1 MHDGIHE
8 IGNMICDLAL
18 QRMPPIMPNH
28 VNAMPEYGHL
38 DIRNSTVSYM
48 GFPLGGFSEVG
59 STGAAIMFHD
69 SSNFAIANST
79 IAFNFDEIYARN
91 SSNFQI
97 TVNEVYANTRSGI
110 DIGTGSSNFVISAT
124 TMCTTQRLRR
134 CDVL

>member
-8 IGNMICDLAL
+8 IGNIICDLAL

-59 STGAAIMFHD
+59 STRAAIMFHD

-91 SSNFQI
+91 IAVTS
-97 TVNEVYANTRSGI
+97 RSQSMRSMPTPAPG
-110 DIGTGSSNFVISAT
+110 
-124 TMCTTQRLRR
+124 
-134 CDVL
+134 

>member
-8 IGNMICDLAL
+8 ISNIICDLAL

-38 DIRNSTVSYM
+38 DIRNSIVSYM

-59 STGAAIMFHD
+59 GTRAAIMFHD

-97 TVNEVYANTRSGI
+97 SQSMRSMPTPAPG
-110 DIGTGSSNFVISAT
+110 
-124 TMCTTQRLRR
+124 
-134 CDVL
+134 